1 MKFNLLASASSFAM
15 GGLAMFA
22 FPSVSNASLVCTGAY
37 ACVTQTPV
45 VSPFSVGGSSTATIN
60 DFNNSGGKNLT
71 DVVVTLSGGFGTT
84 GTITY
89 TGSGTGHFTFAS
101 TGTMTLNRFTGA
113 PSAFPSFALSGV
125 ASKTSYT
132 LSHLQPSNYTG
143 TQTSLSKTKSITSGL
158 SGFDGTGTFLVDV
171 VGSGGVA
178 ISGTASVATNLTT
191 NFAPSLSV
199 QYQYTVP
206 VQSTPAPEP
215 ASLALLGV
223 GLAGA
228 GVVRRRRKAS

>member
-37 ACVTQTPV
+37 ACITQTPV
-45 VSPFSVGGSSTATIN
+45 ISPFSVGGNSTGTIN

-71 DVVVTLSGGFGTT
+71 DVVVTLSGGFGTS

-132 LSHLQPSNYTG
+132 LSKNQSSNYTG
-143 TQTSLSKTKSITSGL
+143 TQSSLSKTKSITSGL
-158 SGFDGTGTFLVDV
+158 SVFDGTGTFLVDV

-206 VQSTPAPEP
+206 VQSTSAPEP